1 MTRKLARL
9 TLLAGITALAGCNA
23 TPELQMATSEAFS
36 PEWCQAAK
44 AFPESGGHP
53 YSVGRCHERG
63 VSGFVR
69 DDNVI
74 AYYYTQ
80 AARWGSTDAG
90 AALARLDRPV
100 PDADLLAEARYRA
113 DRDRENRRIT
123 QAIAGAPP
131 PPAQP
136 RSLIG
141 VSPIGT
147 GFQPL
152 GAGVRPIG
160 TGLARPPVSAFPAA
174 PVPGNTNVNV
184 STSTR
189 RNCVNNVCR
198 TERTTCTNGV
208 CRTEVLP

>member
-1 MTRKLARL
+1 MGWMAIRGLILGAAA
-9 TLLAGITALAGCNA
+9 LLGGCNA
-23 TPELQMATSEAFS
+23 PPELRMATSEPFS

-44 AFPESGGHP
+44 AFPESGGHL

-63 VSGFVR
+63 VQGFVR

-123 QAIAGAPP
+123 QAIAAAAAP
-131 PPAQP
+131 QP
-136 RSLIG
+136 QARPRPLMG
-141 VSPIGT
+141 VQPIGP
-147 GFQPL
+147 GIQ
-152 GAGVRPIG
+152 RPAMAPIPVMP
-160 TGLARPPVSAFPAA
+160 TRVNTSVSAT
-174 PVPGNTNVNV
+174 TNE
-184 STSTR
+184 R
-189 RNCVNNVCR
+189 RSCLNNVCR
-198 TERTTCTNGV
+198 TERTTCQNGV